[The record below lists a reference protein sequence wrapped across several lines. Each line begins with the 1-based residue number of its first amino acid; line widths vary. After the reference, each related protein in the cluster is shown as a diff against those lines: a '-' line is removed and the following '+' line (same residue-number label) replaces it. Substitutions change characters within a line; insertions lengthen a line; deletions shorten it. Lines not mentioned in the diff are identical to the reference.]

1 MFWHNYRYALQS
13 IIRKKSSLIWTL
25 VFPVALTTFMYMAFG
40 ELYEKEDKLSVIPVA
55 VVSENEG
62 AYEEFDAFLDALSA
76 DGDERLL
83 DVQRLSED
91 EAEEA
96 LAEEKVDGVIF
107 EGAELSLRLR
117 DNSFQ
122 GTVLKT
128 VLEQYLQSE
137 AVVRELAASGA
148 SPQELL
154 AAVETLTGGA
164 QYYTETSTSNGSQN
178 LYNNFFYAIFA
189 MSCLFAS
196 FVSVVRMSKLQANL
210 GALGMRRQVSPVGRM
225 TLVGAEFA
233 AMLTVQFAAEL
244 LTLGYMLLL
253 GVELS
258 DRYAGLLAV
267 LFLGSCVG
275 IAEGIIIGSI
285 PKRSESVKEGICVSI
300 SMLLS
305 CMADLVAVG
314 IKDSIE
320 HSAPMINRINPAAL
334 LTDAFYALDCYD
346 TPKRFLTDL
355 GILAGITALL
365 LAASGWIL
373 RRNRYAS
380 L

>member
-1 MFWHNYRYALQS
+1 MFFHNYRYALQS
-13 IIRKKSSLIWTL
+13 ILRKKSSLIWTL
-25 VFPVALTTFMYMAFG
+25 LFPIALATFMYLSFG
-40 ELYEKEDKLSVIPVA
+40 ELYETEERLSIIPVA

-62 AYEEFDAFLDALSA
+62 AYGEFDAFLEALSA
-76 DGDERLL
+76 EGDDQLL
-83 DVQRLSED
+83 YVRRLSRD
-91 EAEEA
+91 EAEKA
-96 LAEEKVDGVIF
+96 LADETVRGVII
-107 EGAELSLRLR
+107 EGEELTLWLRE
-117 DNSFQ
+117 NSVE

-137 AVVRELAASGA
+137 AFVRGLAASGA
-148 SPQELL
+148 TPQELL
-154 AAVETLTGGA
+154 AAVEALTGGEP
-164 QYYTETSTSNGSQN
+164 YYTETSTSDGSQD

-196 FVSVVRMSKLQANL
+196 FTAVVRTSKLQANL
-210 GALGMRRQVSPVGRM
+210 GALGMRRQLSPAGRM
-225 TLVGAEFA
+225 TMVGAEFA

-253 GVELS
+253 GVEMGE
-258 DRYAGLLAV
+258 RYLGMFAV

-275 IAEGIIIGSI
+275 IAQGIIIGSI
-285 PKRSESVKEGICVSI
+285 PRLSEDAKTGICVSI

-314 IKDSIE
+314 IKGLIE
-320 HSAPMINRINPAAL
+320 RSVPFLNRINPAAL
-334 LTDAFYALDCYD
+334 LTDAFYALNCYD

-355 GILAGITALL
+355 GLLAAITALL
-365 LAASGWIL
+365 LGVSGFVL

>member
-1 MFWHNYRYALQS
+1 MFFHNYRYALQS
-13 IIRKKSSLIWTL
+13 ILRKKSSLIWTL
-25 VFPVALTTFMYMAFG
+25 LFPIALTTFMYLSFG
-40 ELYEKEDKLSVIPVA
+40 ELYDAEERLSVIPVA

-62 AYEEFDAFLDALSA
+62 AYGEFDAFLEALSA
-76 DGDERLL
+76 EGDERML
-83 DVQRLSED
+83 DVRRLSKD
-91 EAEEA
+91 EAEKA
-96 LAEEKVDGVIF
+96 LAEGTVKGVII
-107 EGAELSLRLR
+107 EGEELTLRLR
-117 DNSFQ
+117 DNSVE

-137 AVVRELAASGA
+137 ALVRGLAASGA
-148 SPQELL
+148 TPQELL
-154 AAVETLTGGA
+154 AAVETLTGGEP
-164 QYYTETSTSNGSQN
+164 YYTETSTSDGSQN

-196 FVSVVRMSKLQANL
+196 FVAVVRMSKLQANL
-210 GALGMRRQVSPVGRM
+210 GALGMRRQVSPAGRM
-225 TLVGAEFA
+225 TMVGAEFA

-253 GVELS
+253 GVELG
-258 DRYAGLLAV
+258 DRYPGMLAV

-285 PKRSESVKEGICVSI
+285 PRLSEDAKSGICVSI

-320 HSAPMINRINPAAL
+320 HSVPFLNRINPAAL
-334 LTDAFYALDCYD
+334 LTDAFYALNCYD
-346 TPKRFLTDL
+346 APKRFLTDL
-355 GILAGITALL
+355 GLLAAITALL
-365 LAASGWIL
+365 LGVSGCIL